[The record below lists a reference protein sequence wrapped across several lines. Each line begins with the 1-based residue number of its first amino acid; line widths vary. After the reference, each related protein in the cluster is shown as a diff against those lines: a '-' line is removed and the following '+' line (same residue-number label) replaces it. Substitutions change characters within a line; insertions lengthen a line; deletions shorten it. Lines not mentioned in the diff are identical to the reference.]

1 MLSSFSINDEE
12 QDIVDTY
19 GVKFVIFENCMLIL
33 STNRPYFITHIFKNI
48 LKYKPVGDSNELEE
62 NLIPKDLWYAKIGTK
77 LMTNPIESILFRV
90 MQAILAEIEPILIKL
105 NVESVFINQFALEL
119 SHHERID
126 FVTRLHMVKSSL
138 TSLMDLVHPKKK
150 VLKRMKESAFFSE
163 DFKVYLKHLESKVQ
177 YFVHKIKICED

>member
-1 MLSSFSINDEE
+1 
-12 QDIVDTY
+12 
-19 GVKFVIFENCMLIL
+19 
-33 STNRPYFITHIFKNI
+33 
-48 LKYKPVGDSNELEE
+48 
-62 NLIPKDLWYAKIGTK
+62 
-77 LMTNPIESILFRV
+77 MTNPIESILFLM

-105 NVESVFINQFALEL
+105 NMESVFINQFALEL
-119 SHHERID
+119 SHHKRID

-150 VLKRMKESAFFSE
+150 VLKSMKESAFFSE